1 MYLHVPHTKWKSH
14 YIKKTKEKTRPKIIE
29 CLLWLIHFRIHFSTS
44 PLLTAFLGL
53 LWQDAWSGGHQHA
66 APFSSLPVA
75 PAPSFSTPLQLG
87 GACDWLQP
95 LDLSRSDA
103 CHSPGWGL
111 APRVSLL
118 CRGHPGRRMLR
129 GQRHQMASEQ
139 ILAHSLLGPER
150 EFCEQEIRLCILLV
164 IIAYC
169 GPTYGF
175 WTLLIFC
182 LGTNFFFL
190 IFWSSSLLSSL
201 LFFLLFFIL
210 KLFMDHELY
219 AKNCDD
225 KQLRHGFCPVE
236 LEGSENDSQFF
247 YSFYLYQALYQTI
260 SFNSH
265 IHTTSRFYY
274 YP

>member
-1 MYLHVPHTKWKSH
+1 
-14 YIKKTKEKTRPKIIE
+14 
-29 CLLWLIHFRIHFSTS
+29 
-44 PLLTAFLGL
+44 
-53 LWQDAWSGGHQHA
+53 
-66 APFSSLPVA
+66 
-75 PAPSFSTPLQLG
+75 
-87 GACDWLQP
+87 
-95 LDLSRSDA
+95 
-103 CHSPGWGL
+103 
-111 APRVSLL
+111 
-118 CRGHPGRRMLR
+118 
-129 GQRHQMASEQ
+129 MASEQ
-139 ILAHSLLGPER
+139 VPGSLTAWTWKGILW
-150 EFCEQEIRLCILLV
+150 EQEIRLCILLV

-190 IFWSSSLLSSL
+190 IFWSSFLLSSL

-247 YSFYLYQALYQTI
+247 YSFYLYQALCKLSHLILTSTPQAGSITTPNLLIKKWSFREVNDRAQIRQTVRDRAGLQQAAHCQSLGDEALANFCFSGEATHWLVYNNI
-260 SFNSH
+260 YH
-265 IHTTSRFYY
+265 YY
-274 YP
+274 YIIILI